1 VRRSPEHEEELFRR
15 AVAAYEAGDR
25 ETAKELFQQVVAISG
40 KHRQEAVRYLRYLE
54 LGLDSYRPRGDDGR
68 DPPSG
73 GISIPPAEPVIQQ
86 SEPPKRGGDED
97 WPVFLFP
104 ILRARPP
111 AFDAPSVAPEPVVT
125 APQPL
130 RRIPHMDLFP
140 ASPVAPG
147 TRLKVSVYT
156 DAEALRPGESGDDVV
171 LEGPAEQNRFDVQAW
186 LVVGGPFAI
195 EGPAVQPLTILR
207 DQEKSE
213 AAEFTVIRGAGADEG
228 TATFSAY
235 FAYEGRACGKV
246 SRAVPLAAG
255 ASAPDADE
263 PPAVRIE
270 PGARPADLTIRIVAR
285 DDDDCAFECHVQTP
299 LLPQYAD
306 GATGPWRLKSL
317 AADLVGRQ
325 MERFTAPDAA
335 DKVRTLALRGAG
347 IQLFEASPKLFQ
359 KAFWE
364 LIDTGKP
371 PSTIA
376 IVTEEPYIPWELM
389 VPTRTGPDGEDEQ
402 RDPLGVEFRIGRWTS
417 REHIAA
423 PQRIALR
430 DSWVVAPRD
439 SQLKDAEE
447 EAGMVLREIPGE
459 RIDPACVEGL
469 EQAFTRQGR
478 TLLHFVC
485 HGKSGAA
492 GGQALEMENEE
503 ELDAS
508 YLRALP
514 AGPKKSF
521 RAGKPFVFLNACEV
535 GREEPALVGVGGFAE
550 QFMILGASGV
560 IAPLWSV
567 KDSIAHR
574 VAVEFYDR
582 IKKEPQTP
590 FAEILRDLR
599 KRSYADEGGED
610 TWAAYCFYGDPLAAR
625 Q

>member
-1 VRRSPEHEEELFRR
+1 VNGSPEQEEELFRR
-15 AVAAYEAGDR
+15 AVAAFEAGDFR
-25 ETAKELFQQVVAISG
+25 TARGLFRQVVAMKG
-40 KHRQEAVRYLRYLE
+40 KRRSEAGLYLKKIPTHGADLS
-54 LGLDSYRPRGDDGR
+54 LTA
-68 DPPSG
+68 PPSP
-73 GISIPPAEPVIQQ
+73 PPAAPVSQRG
-86 SEPPKRGGDED
+86 STFAPPPSQVLSNGVQCSTSWTALETTR
-97 WPVFLFP
+97 FAFP
-104 ILRARPP
+104 ELASPR
-111 AFDAPSVAPEPVVT
+111 
-125 APQPL
+125 PL
-130 RRIPHMDLFP
+130 RRTPHMDLSP
-140 ASPVAPG
+140 APPAAPG
-147 TRLKVSVYT
+147 TQLKVSVYT
-156 DAEALRPGESGDDVV
+156 DTEALRPGEAGDDVV
-171 LEGPAEQNRFDVQAW
+171 LEGPEEQKRFDVQVW
-186 LVVGGPFAI
+186 LVVGGPFTI

-207 DQEKSE
+207 DQERSQ
-213 AAEFTVIRGAGADEG
+213 AAEFIVIRGAGTPGG

-235 FAYEGRACGKV
+235 FAYEGRACGRL

-255 ASAPDADE
+255 DIV
-263 PPAVRIE
+263 PAAAGTPGLQIE

-285 DDDDCAFECHVQTP
+285 EEDERAFECHVQSP
-299 LLPQYAD
+299 LLPQYEN

-317 AADLVGRQ
+317 AANLVGQQ
-325 MERFTAPDAA
+325 MERFTAADAA

-364 LIDTGKP
+364 LIDAGRP
-371 PSTIA
+371 PRTIS

-423 PQRIALR
+423 PQRIAIR

-447 EAGMVLREIPGE
+447 EATMVLREVPGE
-459 RIDPACVEGL
+459 RIDPACIGGL
-469 EQAFTRQGR
+469 EKAFTRQGR
-478 TLLHFVC
+478 SLLHFVC

-492 GGQALEMENEE
+492 GGQVLEMENEE

-514 AGPKKSF
+514 AGLKKSF

-582 IKKEPQTP
+582 IEKEPRTP